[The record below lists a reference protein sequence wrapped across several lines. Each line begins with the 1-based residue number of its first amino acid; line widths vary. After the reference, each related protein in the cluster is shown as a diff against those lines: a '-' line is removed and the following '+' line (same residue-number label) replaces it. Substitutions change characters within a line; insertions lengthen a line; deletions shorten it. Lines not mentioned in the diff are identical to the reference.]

1 VRLVVKES
9 PSVQGWEPSRW
20 RYRIA
25 AMLETS
31 RVAAYILLV
40 LAYALG
46 YVPLA
51 LFALFLWSGPFPLI
65 SLNLTTPE
73 IMCFDALLAVAFFV
87 QHSGMIRRSFRA
99 KLAPLVP
106 EQYQPAFYTIVSGL
120 VLLLVPLFWQPT
132 HLGLLILRGS
142 LCWLVRA
149 AFLAALAVM
158 VWGFRSLKYFDPLGT
173 RSLLGHLRG
182 QPAPDVPFTISGA
195 YRWVRHPLYTS
206 CLLMV
211 WASPDVTADRLLF
224 NVVWSVWMVVATK
237 LEERD
242 LIADFG
248 EVYREYQRSVPM
260 LLPRS
265 LPPRT

>member
-1 VRLVVKES
+1 M
-9 PSVQGWEPSRW
+9 QN
-20 RYRIA
+20 A
-25 AMLETS
+25 S
-31 RVAAYILLV
+31 RVVPYILLV
-40 LAYALG
+40 LAYILG
-46 YVPLA
+46 CASLV
-51 LFALFLWSGPFPLI
+51 LFGLFLWRGPFPVAN
-65 SLNLTTPE
+65 LNLTTPQ
-73 IMCFDALLAVAFFV
+73 IMWFDSLLAIAFFL

-120 VLLLVPLFWQPT
+120 VLLLVRLFWQPT
-132 HLGLLILRGS
+132 HLGLLILRGP
-142 LCWLVRA
+142 LRWLVRA
-149 AFLAALAVM
+149 AFLAAPAAM
-158 VWGFRSLKYFDPLGT
+158 VWGSRSLKYFDPLGT
-173 RSLLGHLRG
+173 RSLLAHLRG
-182 QPAPDVPFTISGA
+182 QPALEVPFTISGA